1 MSAITKAV
9 RGAGLGL
16 RRALLEPLAGVSPG
30 AIGFLEA
37 TPENWMNIGGR
48 YGREF
53 RRYTE
58 RYPFVTHGLSLSIG
72 SPAPLDEDFV
82 RRLKVF
88 LDLHGIADYTEH
100 LTYCSDDAHLYD
112 LMPIPFT
119 EEAVDYVAARVRR
132 VQDILERR
140 IALENASYYAVLST
154 SAGDDR
160 SSSMTPADVPS
171 TSARDNRSS
180 SMTPAAAPA
189 QQMSEIEF
197 IRAVLERADC
207 DLLLDVNNIYVNSIN
222 HRYDPVK
229 FLDALPA
236 ERVRYIHVAGHYH
249 EAEDLRVDTH
259 GADVIDP
266 VWSLLDRAY
275 ARLGPVPTLLER
287 DFNIPPLAEL
297 MREIDII
304 NDLQLRHAAPRRLA
318 HG

>member
-1 MSAITKAV
+1 MNAITTAV

-16 RRALLEPLAGVSPG
+16 RRALLGPLADQSPG

-48 YGREF
+48 YGRAF
-53 RRYTE
+53 REYTE
-58 RYPFVTHGLSLSIG
+58 RFPFVTHGLSLSIG
-72 SPAPLDEDFV
+72 SPEPVDEDFV
-82 RRLKVF
+82 RRLKAF

-100 LTYCSDDAHLYD
+100 LTYCSDHGHLYD

-119 EEAVDYVAARVRR
+119 EEAVEYVAARVRR

-154 SAGDDR
+154 SAGGR
-160 SSSMTPADVPS
+160 
-171 TSARDNRSS
+171 NSS
-180 SMTPAAAPA
+180 SMTPAAAPG
-189 QQMSEIEF
+189 QDMSEQEF
-197 IRAVLERADC
+197 VRAVLERADC

-222 HRYDPVK
+222 HRYDPAQ

-236 ERVRYIHVAGHYH
+236 ERVRYIHVAGHYD

-259 GADVIDP
+259 GSDVIDP
-266 VWSLLDRAY
+266 VWSLLERAY

-287 DFNIPPLAEL
+287 DFNIPPLPEL
-297 MREIDII
+297 MQEIDHI
-304 NDLQLRHAAPRRLA
+304 NALQARYTRPLKVAN
-318 HG
+318 G